1 MKENKRFS
9 DWKEE
14 VPCDSCELYYNSQ
27 CDSVKSSCN
36 TYIPTRGVSLDKR
49 VKRLEIIA
57 GSMLVLFAVVIP
69 IVILMLFQLI

>member
-14 VPCDSCELYYNSQ
+14 LPCDSCELYYNSQ

-36 TYIPTRGVSLDKR
+36 AYIPTRGASLDKR
-49 VKRLEIIA
+49 VKRLAIIT
-57 GSMLVLFAVVIP
+57 GSMMVLFAVVIP
-69 IVILMLFQLI
+69 IVVLMLFKLI